1 MQAQR
6 EEATSANDDADTE
19 DTAMPVNVLE
29 AHGIGAA
36 DVKKLREA
44 GYHTVQSVTFAPK
57 KALLVIKGISDAK
70 ADKIIHEAQQL
81 VPSGFSTATEVHLK
95 RANIIQVN
103 KSVKSYKNALNHHC
117 TNSLIYS

>member
-57 KALLVIKGISDAK
+57 KALIGLWWLCVGFKQMSGK
-70 ADKIIHEAQQL
+70 L
-81 VPSGFSTATEVHLK
+81 VPVNDFLARSGIFFYL
-95 RANIIQVN
+95 
-103 KSVKSYKNALNHHC
+103 
-117 TNSLIYS
+117 TNPS